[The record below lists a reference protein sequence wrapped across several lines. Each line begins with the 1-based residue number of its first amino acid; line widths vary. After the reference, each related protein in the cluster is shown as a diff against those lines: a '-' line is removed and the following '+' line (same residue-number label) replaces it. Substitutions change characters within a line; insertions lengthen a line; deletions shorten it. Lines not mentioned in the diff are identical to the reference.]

1 MIRNTKNKVLS
12 LFLCSICGSALIF
25 SGLFVYF
32 QPRLPSIETLKEIKL
47 QTPLLIYSNDGK
59 LIGEFGE
66 KRRTPIRYREIPP
79 SFISA
84 ILAAEDSRYMQHF
97 GIDPI
102 GLSRAVMQLIQTGQM
117 QTGGS
122 TITMQVARNY
132 FLSREKTFT
141 RKFNEILLSIQIEQQ
156 LTKQEILEL
165 YINKIYLG
173 HRSYGIEAAAR
184 VYYGKSIQDLSIAQ
198 LAMIAGLPK
207 APSSYNPISNP
218 SRALIRRNWILNRMR
233 NLGYINNKTFEQA
246 IKTPVTAS
254 YHGPQTELQAPHVAE
269 MIRKEMIRRYGLSAY
284 TDGYKVYTTL
294 NSQFQRAANQ
304 AVFDGLESYHRR
316 HGYENTEGQTS
327 LHTLPHQSELVQ
339 LLRKKPRLDGLE
351 AAVVLS
357 IQPNSAKCLIRNG
370 NEVEL
375 AWDGLKW
382 ARPYISVNKKGPT
395 PASTADILSSGDF
408 VYIRQQAD
416 GHWQLSQKPRV
427 QSSLI
432 SMNPN
437 TGSIE
442 ALVGGINYQQ
452 SHFNRITQ
460 ATRQPGSNFKPFI
473 YTAALSNGFTA
484 ASLLN
489 DAPIVFEDNN
499 LEDSWRPQ
507 NSSGKFGGPTRL
519 RKALYQSK
527 NLISIRLLK
536 SLTPK
541 VAINYVQ
548 RFGFD
553 RKSLPNDLSLA
564 LGSAALTP
572 LDIATGYS
580 VFANGGYK
588 VSPYIMSEIRNREN
602 QTIYR
607 STPKIVCAGCS
618 IPADT
623 ITAKK
628 EGGETKS
635 APSPQPSVP
644 ELAARVVDER
654 TAFIINSML
663 RDVIRRG
670 TGTKAKALGRG
681 DLAGKT
687 GTTNDQFD
695 AWFSG
700 FNGNLVT
707 TVWVGFDQPQTLGA
721 REYGSKAALPIW
733 IDFMRTALQDQPE
746 IMMEQPEGLVVVR
759 IDPTTGE
766 RATDGQEDAIL
777 EIFKTE
783 NAPKESSLEAGIS
796 PKNDATSE
804 SDTIKQLF

>member
-1 MIRNTKNKVLS
+1 MIRDTKNKVLS
-12 LFLCSICGSALIF
+12 LFLCSICGAVLIF
-25 SGLFVYF
+25 SGLFIYF

-66 KRRTPIRYREIPP
+66 KRRTPINYENIPQP
-79 SFISA
+79 LIDA
-84 ILAAEDSRYMQHF
+84 ILAAEDSRFMQHF

-141 RKFNEILLSIQIEQQ
+141 RKFNEILLSLQIEQQ
-156 LTKQEILEL
+156 LTKQEIFEL
-165 YINKIYLG
+165 YVNKIYLG
-173 HRSYGIEAAAR
+173 HRSYGIEAAAQ
-184 VYYGKSIQDLSIAQ
+184 VYYGKSIADLSIAQ

-233 NLGYINNKTFEQA
+233 NLNYIDHKTFEQA
-246 IKTPVTAS
+246 IKSPVTAR

-284 TDGYKVYTTL
+284 TDGYRVYSTI
-294 NSQFQRAANQ
+294 NSHYQQAAQQ
-304 AVFDGLESYHRR
+304 AVLDGLESYHRR
-316 HGYENTEGQTS
+316 HGYNKPQGQVAFE
-327 LHTLPHQSELVQ
+327 PAPERPA
-339 LLRKKPRLDGLE
+339 LLKLIKEKPRLDGLE
-351 AAVVLS
+351 AAWVLQVQS
-357 IQPNSAKCLIRNG
+357 DSAICLLPNGDEIEIL
-370 NEVEL
+370 
-375 AWDGLKW
+375 WDGLKW
-382 ARPYISVNKKGPT
+382 ARPYLGADKSGPT
-395 PASTADILSSGDF
+395 PQFAADILGKGEI
-408 VYIRQQAD
+408 VYVRQDAK
-416 GHWQLSQKPRV
+416 GKWHLSQEPRA
-427 QSSLI
+427 QSALI

-442 ALVGGINYQQ
+442 ALVGGINYRQ
-452 SHFNRITQ
+452 SHFNRVTQ

-473 YTAALSNGFTA
+473 YTAALANGFTA

-507 NSSGKFGGPTRL
+507 NSGGRFGGPTRL

-536 SLTPK
+536 ALTPG
-541 VAINYVQ
+541 VAIDYVQ

-553 RKSLPNDLSLA
+553 IKALPNDLSLA

-572 LDIATGYS
+572 LDVATGYS

-588 VSPYIMSEIRNREN
+588 VSPYVMSEIRDREN
-602 QTIYR
+602 NTVYR
-607 STPKIVCAGCS
+607 SQPLIVCEGCTDRFNVD
-618 IPADT
+618 PTDT
-623 ITAKK
+623 NDQ
-628 EGGETKS
+628 GDSS
-635 APSPQPSVP
+635 ALP
-644 ELAARVVDER
+644 EAPTLAPRVVDEQ

-670 TGTKAKALGRG
+670 TGVKAKVLNRD

-700 FNGNLVT
+700 FNGHLVT

-733 IDFMRTALQDQPE
+733 IDFMRAALKDKPETMMKQPD
-746 IMMEQPEGLVVVR
+746 GLVMVR
-759 IDPTTGE
+759 IDPITGE
-766 RATDGQEDAIL
+766 RASAGQADAIL

-783 NAPKESSLEAGIS
+783 NAPKASALDAGS
-796 PKNDATSE
+796 VPETDSTTG
-804 SDTIKQLF
+804 SDTVEQLF